1 MAETRLK
8 IMLKRH
14 EPTNDL
20 QETLQMLGARL
31 RSARK
36 ARKWTQ
42 ADVASLLGVSIP
54 TYYQLEQGKGT
65 SALWL
70 WVAAMRLLDL
80 SI

>member
-1 MAETRLK
+1 MPK
-8 IMLKRH
+8 QPI
-14 EPTNDL
+14 PTDDVQQIL
-20 QETLQMLGARL
+20 LALGARL
-31 RSARK
+31 RAARK

-42 ADVASLLGVSIP
+42 AEVASLLGVSIP

-80 SI
+80 SV